1 MVNWGLSA
9 PIWSAHLCPPG
20 VLHIQP
26 AEMICMHLTETVCV
40 QEYEAA
46 QLQELGNLLKGLRY
60 APPVAFELVL
70 GKLAGRSK

>member
-1 MVNWGLSA
+1 M
-9 PIWSAHLCPPG
+9 
-20 VLHIQP
+20 
-26 AEMICMHLTETVCV
+26 

-46 QLQELGNLLKGLRY
+46 QLKELGVMLTGLKH

>member
-1 MVNWGLSA
+1 M
-9 PIWSAHLCPPG
+9 
-20 VLHIQP
+20 
-26 AEMICMHLTETVCV
+26 

-46 QLQELGNLLKGLRY
+46 QLKELSVMLKGLKH